1 MTIHRE
7 GKLDSR
13 MYVTNSFWQSKSK
26 KECKERYRIIS
37 KTLFEV

>member
-13 MYVTNSFWQSKSK
+13 MYLTKSFCQSKSK
-26 KECKERYRIIS
+26 SVKSVTESLVNII
-37 KTLFEV
+37 